1 VAGAFVTDGTLT
13 RGTPARV
20 IRKGEVIHQSTVSS
34 LRRFKDD
41 VREVSAGFE
50 CGVGV
55 EGFTEF
61 AVGDIIE
68 LYGQEKQ

>member
-1 VAGAFVTDGTLT
+1 VTDGTIT
-13 RGTPARV
+13 RGAPARV
-20 IRKGEVIHQSTVSS
+20 IRKGEVVHEGTVSS

-50 CGVGV
+50 CGLGV

-61 AVGDIIE
+61 QVGDIIE
-68 LYGQEKQ
+68 LYGREKQ